1 MKARPRCTCDA
12 NATERTYG
20 PFLGRPTHNRKRQ
33 TGHGP
38 GGLQELGYFSFRH
51 RQKLSPTS
59 AQARWQ
65 VFGSADHSGADRTS
79 DRVGATQALAE
90 YLTSRRLRP
99 VSRALSLMPR
109 WLDRILLFA
118 PPRARGLRLA
128 LDHPWHLFQS
138 ESSRLRVRPEPRQ
151 PFCHQGP
158 CWSARDPQSGYNYQ
172 AALSGKVLVRGA
184 PVSNFP
190 AQRLGRRRGLAPT
203 LAKSAIHH

>member
-1 MKARPRCTCDA
+1 MMIFQYFTANENLTEFTAAFPR
-12 NATERTYG
+12 R
-20 PFLGRPTHNRKRQ
+20 
-33 TGHGP
+33 
-38 GGLQELGYFSFRH
+38 
-51 RQKLSPTS
+51 
-59 AQARWQ
+59 
-65 VFGSADHSGADRTS
+65 VFGSADRSGADRTL
-79 DRVGATQALAE
+79 DRAGATQALAE
-90 YLTSRRLRP
+90 YLTSRHLRP